1 MHEKMDNFNQG
12 MRSRPRTTQPIA
24 LDALDLQPPIGS
36 QKGEMQKLL
45 HEHCMQKLLH
55 EHCMDSRINA

>member
-12 MRSRPRTTQPIA
+12 MRSRPRATQPIA
-24 LDALDLQPPIGS
+24 LDALDLQPIGS

-45 HEHCMQKLLH
+45 HEHCM
-55 EHCMDSRINA
+55 DSRINA